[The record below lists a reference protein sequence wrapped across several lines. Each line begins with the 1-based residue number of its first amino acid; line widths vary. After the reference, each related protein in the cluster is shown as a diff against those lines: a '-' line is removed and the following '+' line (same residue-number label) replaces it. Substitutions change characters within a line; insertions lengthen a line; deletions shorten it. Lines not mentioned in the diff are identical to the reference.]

1 MHPAKYQNDRL
12 STHRWSQTDA
22 MWCTGTVE
30 LAELDGPFVKL
41 RLQGRFWHK
50 KADVLARVAAY
61 LRRRIPDIIEIDIE
75 DESQLDDSAANF

>member
-1 MHPAKYQNDRL
+1 MRQCHQL
-12 STHRWSQTDA
+12 GTHDSLEQSYK
-22 MWCTGTVE
+22 CCVGTVE

-61 LRRRIPDIIEIDIE
+61 LQRRIPDIMEIDIE

>member
-1 MHPAKYQNDRL
+1 MHPANWTTGYAHNASVQF
-12 STHRWSQTDA
+12 THMRYA
-22 MWCTGTVE
+22 GTVE

-61 LRRRIPDIIEIDIE
+61 VRRRIPDIMEIDMKMRP
-75 DESQLDDSAANF
+75 N